1 MLIHCRLILTPL
13 IILTMGDRTLL
24 RCIETIQRCI
34 SEKLK
39 YKFWRVPELE
49 KSIKRC
55 AKEMKRARTD
65 FDVRFNYFILSCLH
79 MD

>member
-1 MLIHCRLILTPL
+1 MFIPCGLTHTPVVILTL
-13 IILTMGDRTLL
+13 DDRVLL
-24 RCIETIQRCI
+24 RCIQTIQRCI

-55 AKEMKRARTD
+55 AKEMNRARTD
-65 FDVRFNYFILSCLH
+65 FDVRRFILSRLH
-79 MD
+79 MG